1 MAAVVVYYVRQNTLI
16 GDTTTRVVERHGGHP
31 ARLSLAKL
39 ARAARG
45 GVITVERAAEALS
58 VSRRTAALKA
68 SGFARRGW
76 LLRLRRGTYLVLPL
90 EVEPGRP
97 TTVEDP
103 WVLASVVFA
112 PCYIGGWSAAEH
124 WGLTEQIFRST
135 LVVTA
140 AHVRRQSAS
149 VAGQEFRLF
158 RIPRARLAGSVTV
171 WRAAERVAVS
181 DRERTIVDSLRRPEL
196 MGGVRHLTDVMR
208 EYAHHPEHNFGK
220 LTAVARDFASG
231 AGWKRL
237 GYLAEQLW
245 PEQDALIAEARSRV
259 TAGYVRLDPAVKA
272 RGSLVRRWGIQVNV
286 VVDRHVQP
294 A

>member
-1 MAAVVVYYVRQNTLI
+1 MAAIVVYYVRQNTLI

-39 ARAARG
+39 ARAARA

-112 PCYIGGWSAAEH
+112 PCYIGGWSAAEP

-158 RIPRARLAGSVTV
+158 PVPRARLAGSVTV
-171 WRAAERVAVS
+171 WRAAERVSVS

>member
-1 MAAVVVYYVRQNTLI
+1 VLAHEQARHAAQVKKYESGIVLNPVTI
-16 GDTTTRVVERHGGHP
+16 HP
-31 ARLSLAKL
+31 TAKL
-39 ARAARG
+39 H
-45 GVITVERAAEALS
+45 EALS
-58 VSRRTAALKA
+58 AL
-68 SGFARRGW
+68 
-76 LLRLRRGTYLVLPL
+76 P
-90 EVEPGRP
+90 
-97 TTVEDP
+97 
-103 WVLASVVFA
+103 
-112 PCYIGGWSAAEH
+112 
-124 WGLTEQIFRST
+124 
-135 LVVTA
+135 
-140 AHVRRQSAS
+140 
-149 VAGQEFRLF
+149 
-158 RIPRARLAGSVTV
+158 
-171 WRAAERVAVS
+171 

-208 EYAHHPEHNFGK
+208 EYAHHPEHNYGK